1 VFPMVA
7 AGRSND
13 EIMLQPSQEM
23 RRELLR

>member
-1 VFPMVA
+1 MVA

-13 EIMLQPSQEM
+13 EIMLQPSQEK